1 MRARSTRLIIA
12 ILFLGWAQAAA
23 AQTADE
29 VIEKHL
35 AAIGGRA
42 ALAKLTSRSMTG
54 TFTVST
60 PVGELTGPIEV
71 VNVAPNKT
79 RTVIKLDV
87 SAVGGPGE
95 MVIEQRF
102 DGTAGYAMDS
112 MQGNRD
118 ITGGQLEQMRNTTF
132 PSQLL
137 DYKAQ
142 GATVELAGKE
152 KVGARDAF
160 VLLFKPKA
168 GPVNRLFIDAE
179 NHQMVRLMVKVDAP
193 PMGELEQTS
202 DFSDVREVDGF
213 KIPFAVKASSSA
225 QSFTINITKV
235 THNTKVDEAQFSKP
249 K

>member
-1 MRARSTRLIIA
+1 MRAVSTRLVIA
-12 ILFLGWAQAAA
+12 ILCLGWAQVAA

-60 PVGELTGPIEV
+60 PVGELSGPIEI
-71 VNVAPNKT
+71 VNAAPNKA
-79 RTVIKLDV
+79 RTVITLDV

-102 DGTAGYAMDS
+102 DGTTGYAMDT

-118 ITGGQLEQMRNTTF
+118 LTGGQLENLRNNTF
-132 PSQLL
+132 PSPLL
-137 DYKAQ
+137 DYKAH
-142 GATVELAGKE
+142 GATVEMAGKE
-152 KVGARDAF
+152 KVDTRDAY
-160 VLLFKPKA
+160 VLVFTPKT
-168 GPVNRLFIDAE
+168 GPVNRLFFDAE
-179 NHQMVRLMVKVDAP
+179 TFMAVRVMVKVDVP
-193 PMGELEQTS
+193 QMGEMEQTS
-202 DFSDVREVDGF
+202 DYSDVRDVDGI
-213 KIPFAVKASSSA
+213 KIPFTVKASSSA
-225 QSFTINITKV
+225 QSFTITIAKV
-235 THNTKVDEAQFSKP
+235 AHNTKVDEAQFSKP

>member
-12 ILFLGWAQAAA
+12 VLFLGWAQAAA

-42 ALAKLTSRSMTG
+42 ALGKLTSRSMTG

-60 PVGELTGPIEV
+60 PVGELSGPIEI
-71 VNVAPNKT
+71 VNAAPNKA

-102 DGTAGYAMDS
+102 DGTVGYAMDS

-118 ITGGQLEQMRNTTF
+118 ITGGQLDNMRNSTF
-132 PSQLL
+132 PTPLL
-137 DYKAQ
+137 NYKAS
-142 GATVELAGKE
+142 GATVELGGKE
-152 KVGARDAF
+152 KVGTRDAF
-160 VLLFKPKA
+160 VLVFTPKT
-168 GPVNRLFIDAE
+168 GPTNRLFFDAE
-179 NHQMVRLMVKVDAP
+179 TFMAVRMMVKVEVP
-193 PMGELEQTS
+193 QMGELEQTS
-202 DFSDVREVDGF
+202 DFSDIRDVDGV
-213 KIPFAVKASSSA
+213 KVPFSVKSSSSA
-225 QSFTINITKV
+225 QSFTIAITTV
-235 THNTKVDEAQFSKP
+235 AHNTKVDEAQFSKP

>member
-1 MRARSTRLIIA
+1 MSAAFTRLVIA
-12 ILFLGWAQAAA
+12 VLVLGSSSLAS

-42 ALAKLTSRSMTG
+42 ALAKLESRLMVG

-60 PVGELTGPIEV
+60 PVGELSGPIEI
-71 VNVAPNKT
+71 VNVVPNKA

-95 MVIEQRF
+95 VVIDQRF

-118 ITGGQLEQMRNTTF
+118 ITGGQLDNMRNNTF
-132 PSQLL
+132 PTPLF
-137 DYKAQ
+137 DYKAH

-152 KVGARDAF
+152 KVGTRDAF
-160 VLLFKPKA
+160 VLVLKPKA

-179 NHQMVRLMVKVDAP
+179 TFMAARVMIKLDTP

-202 DFSDVREVDGF
+202 DYSDIRDVDGI
-213 KIPFAVKASSSA
+213 KIPFTLKASSSA
-225 QSFTINITKV
+225 QSFTITITKV
-235 THNTKVDEAQFSKP
+235 THNSKVDETQFSKP

>member
-1 MRARSTRLIIA
+1 MRATSTRLVIA
-12 ILFLGWAQAAA
+12 ILVLGWAQAAA

-42 ALAKLTSRSMTG
+42 ALAKLTSRTMTG

-60 PVGELTGPIEV
+60 PVGELSGPIEI
-71 VNVAPNKT
+71 VNAAPNKT
-79 RTVIKLDV
+79 RSVITLDV

-95 MVIEQRF
+95 MVIDQRF

-118 ITGGQLEQMRNTTF
+118 ITGSQLENMRNATF
-132 PSQLL
+132 PTPLL
-137 DYKAQ
+137 DYKAN
-142 GATVELAGKE
+142 GATVELVGRE
-152 KVGARDAF
+152 KIGARDAF
-160 VLLFKPKA
+160 VVLLKPKT
-168 GPVNRLFIDAE
+168 GPVSRMFFDAE
-179 NHQMVRLMVKVDAP
+179 TYLPLRMMVKLEVP
-193 PMGELEQTS
+193 QMGELEQTS
-202 DFSDVREVDGF
+202 DLSDIRDVDGV
-213 KIPFAVKASSSA
+213 KVPFVIKSSSSA
-225 QSFTINITKV
+225 QSFTIAIAKV